1 VTYAPVSSEGSPYPA
16 DNECTCLLF
25 DHLDAAQRFCETKVR
40 DFPSL
45 VCEVF
50 NSEGRAKPALLVI
63 THADYEN
70 DDDSSP
76 SSSRMRKV
84 IVAGLLAAGAAL
96 FSINLWRESILATFL
111 ACNCLLFGLRFLYW
125 EYAVKH
131 REQERR
137 RRLEEHRRTE
147 HGDA

>member
-1 VTYAPVSSEGSPYPA
+1 M
-16 DNECTCLLF
+16 
-25 DHLDAAQRFCETKVR
+25 R
-40 DFPSL
+40 DSPSL

-63 THADYEN
+63 THPDNESDN
-70 DDDSSP
+70 DSSP
-76 SSSRMRKV
+76 SSSRRRKV
-84 IVAGLLAAGAAL
+84 IIAGLFVAGAAL
-96 FSINLWRESILATFL
+96 YSINLWRESILATFL

-137 RRLEEHRRTE
+137 RRLEEHRRIE
-147 HGDA
+147 GRDA